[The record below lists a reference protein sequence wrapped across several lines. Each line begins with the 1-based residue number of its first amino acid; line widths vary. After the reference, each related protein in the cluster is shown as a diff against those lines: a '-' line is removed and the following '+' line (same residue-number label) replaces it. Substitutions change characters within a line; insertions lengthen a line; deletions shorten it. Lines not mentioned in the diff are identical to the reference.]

1 MKTKFTALL
10 MLVFY
15 LHATAQ
21 QRDTLH
27 GHISVAEAS
36 APGIFVINKNTG
48 AEVKTDAKG
57 LFKIAAKNG
66 DRLVVYSDKTVV
78 REFYIDANAFKNQPY
93 ALEVEPQ
100 GYEVEEVFVDH
111 TITAQSLGI
120 VPKGQKQ
127 NTVAER
133 RLYTAAGDRPLWVYA
148 LGLLAG
154 SMPVDPF
161 INAITGRTKMLKKE
175 LATERRALVLE
186 KINDAYTRGELTTL
200 LDIPAGKA
208 DGFLYFAAEDA
219 ALNSIL
225 SESDE
230 RIRLELAVI
239 ANKYLLLPQE
249 PTAEIKVPAQNII
262 TNED

>member
-1 MKTKFTALL
+1 MLL
-10 MLVFY
+10 FCLP
-15 LHATAQ
+15 ATAQ

-48 AEVKTDAKG
+48 AEVKTNNNG
-57 LFKIAAKNG
+57 LFKIPARNG

-111 TITAQSLGI
+111 TLTAQSLGI

-175 LATERRALVLE
+175 MAGERGGVVFK
-186 KINDAYTRGELTTL
+186 KISGVYTPDELTRL
-200 LDIPAGKA
+200 GIPPEKA
-208 DGFLYFAAEDA
+208 NGFLYFAAEDA
-219 ALNSIL
+219 TLNNVL

-239 ANKYLLLPQE
+239 ANKYLLLQQE
-249 PTAEIKVPAQNII
+249 PTAEIKAPAQNII